1 MFSTLIVVP
10 CTRRMARLMFGFLA
24 LVWLA
29 GCSPK
34 FDWRDVRQEE
44 AGWLASFPGKTV
56 EVSRGLNLPGAAA
69 PVTLTLRAT
78 RIDETL
84 FAVGWVMNG
93 SEPVRKSLEAAMIA
107 NINAVPSTV
116 IHRRVTLS
124 GREGIAATE
133 VRATGEVRAE
143 PPPSN
148 KPGVVTKLWM
158 RTVTIGGS
166 SPRVI
171 EIIAVGP
178 ANSLTEEVA
187 EQFLESL
194 RITN

>member
-1 MFSTLIVVP
+1 
-10 CTRRMARLMFGFLA
+10 MAGLMLSFLA

-56 EVSRGLNLPGAAA
+56 EVSRGLSLPSSAA
-69 PVTLTLRAT
+69 PVILTLRST
-78 RIDETL
+78 RIDENL

-93 SEPVRKSLEAAMIA
+93 NESVRKSLETAMIT
-107 NINAVPSTV
+107 NINAAPSTV
-116 IHRRVTLS
+116 IYRRIALTGS
-124 GREGIAATE
+124 EGVAATE
-133 VRATGEVRAE
+133 VRATGEVRTDTV
-143 PPPSN
+143 PSD

-158 RTVTIGGS
+158 RSITISGS
-166 SPRVI
+166 VPRVI

-178 ANSLTEEVA
+178 ADTLTEEVA

-194 RITN
+194 RITQ

>member
-1 MFSTLIVVP
+1 
-10 CTRRMARLMFGFLA
+10 MAGLMLSFLA
-24 LVWLA
+24 FVWLA

-56 EVSRGLNLPGAAA
+56 EVSRGLSLPSAAA
-69 PVTLTLRAT
+69 PVILTLRST
-78 RIDETL
+78 RIDENL

-93 SEPVRKSLEAAMIA
+93 NESVRKSLETAMIT

-116 IHRRVTLS
+116 IYRRIALS
-124 GREGIAATE
+124 GSEGVAATE
-133 VRATGEVRAE
+133 VRATGEVRTDTV
-143 PPPSN
+143 PSD

-158 RTVTIGGS
+158 RSVTISGS
-166 SPRVI
+166 VPRVI

-178 ANSLTEEVA
+178 ADTLTEEVA

-194 RITN
+194 RITQ